1 MVTVI
6 PAINCPDRDLECVRE
21 KVRVA
26 ESLFSDLPRGV
37 IREEGWVHLDVTDAR
52 FTFNKTWGNA
62 RDWRELDTA
71 LNLEVHLMV
80 EEPEKIIEDWL
91 RAGARRVIV
100 HFESFHGG
108 ALRHHKTAP
117 QDIFRVLLEACAA
130 HRAELMLALNPETP
144 PENALTYCGAVKAIQ
159 VLAVHPG
166 LAEQKFMP
174 FVLEKIKFLRRQF
187 PDATIEVDGGVD
199 AEIGKRA
206 VKAGA
211 NVLVSASYIFESEEP
226 TRAYQELKRI

>member
-100 HFESFHGG
+100 HFESF
-108 ALRHHKTAP
+108 
-117 QDIFRVLLEACAA
+117 
-130 HRAELMLALNPETP
+130 RAELMLALNPETP